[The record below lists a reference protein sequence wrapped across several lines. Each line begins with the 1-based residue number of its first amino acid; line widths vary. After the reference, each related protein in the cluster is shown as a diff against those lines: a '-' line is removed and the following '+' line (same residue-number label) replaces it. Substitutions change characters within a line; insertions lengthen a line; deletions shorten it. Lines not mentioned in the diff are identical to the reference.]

1 MRSTFLLPGGT
12 LSAIV
17 GLVGI
22 LNFANAIITDI
33 SARRRELAILRSVGM
48 TARQLR
54 TMLMLEGLLYTLGAV
69 MLALLLTILT
79 APAMNAVLGN
89 LFWFLS
95 YRFTFWPVL
104 AAFPVFAILGVLI
117 PAFSG
122 RMEAKHSIVERL
134 RQEQHGSP
142 SPLHAAQ
149 YKKPRSHSGSGA
161 PACRKSLFSRLSKFS
176 ELHKSSENLGF

>member
-1 MRSTFLLPGGT
+1 MFLLPDGT

-22 LNFANAIITDI
+22 LNFANDIITGI

-54 TMLMLEGLLYTLGAV
+54 TMLMPEGLLYTLGAV

-95 YRFTFWPVL
+95 YRFTLWPVL

-122 RMEAKHSIVERL
+122 RMEAKYSIVERL
-134 RQEQHGSP
+134 RQE
-142 SPLHAAQ
+142 
-149 YKKPRSHSGSGA
+149 
-161 PACRKSLFSRLSKFS
+161 
-176 ELHKSSENLGF
+176 